1 MDYPT
6 LIRKPTIATNKYV
19 SSNRLRVLT
28 WRLVQLCA
36 IPTYLPENFHAEY
49 VWNDFLSLLVYV
61 WVNQGNIIIASDAIS
76 ESWLKMSSL
85 RYRI

>member
-1 MDYPT
+1 MKTRSVMRD
-6 LIRKPTIATNKYV
+6 
-19 SSNRLRVLT
+19 SNF
-28 WRLVQLCA
+28 
-36 IPTYLPENFHAEY
+36 YLPENFHAEY